1 MAKKRKRWGRLLYT
15 LFLLLWCVLL
25 CCGAWYSLE
34 KVWIYAEEYEL
45 SRPTHTM
52 DAYIEEL
59 SRNLWDEGI
68 ADTVKAMPHEVQSD
82 EEVAAHV
89 RDMLS
94 NGVSY
99 LRKGGGG
106 EGHAVYALRC
116 NGHEFGEVT
125 ITEVEDY
132 VGRIDTAVFPWK
144 LLPWSIKPWKV
155 ESESFDFNGL
165 YSSVD
170 VVVPKNYTVVLNGV
184 KLGPEYI
191 VETDIPFDV
200 LKNYYD
206 RYDGLP
212 KKLRYRF
219 DNVIGTIEP
228 VILDENGEFF
238 PIDYGRDD
246 SQFIRPCTPEKLER
260 LAKFTAGFIDRYLRY
275 TSGAIDPQTG
285 YQKLRPYLL
294 GGSDLDDRMKKA
306 LDGLSWAHT
315 SSITVESALLN
326 GALALGDNFYIC
338 DMSSVARTYTAG
350 KGETESVSNMRVIVR
365 ERNDDIRA
373 LTLEFY

>member
-1 MAKKRKRWGRLLYT
+1 MANKRRLWGKLLYT
-15 LFLLLWCVLL
+15 LFLLIWCVLL
-25 CCGAWYSLE
+25 CYGAWYGLQ

-45 SRPTHTM
+45 SRPTYTM
-52 DAYIEEL
+52 DVYVEEL

-82 EEVAAHV
+82 DEVALHV

-99 LRKGGGG
+99 QRKGGGG

-116 NGHEFGEVT
+116 NGHEFGTVT
-125 ITEVEDY
+125 LTEQEDY
-132 VGRIDTAVFPWK
+132 VSRIDTTVFPWK
-144 LLPWSIKPWKV
+144 LLPWSIKPWRV

-165 YSSVD
+165 YSPVEA
-170 VVVPKNYTVVLNGV
+170 VVPQNYTVVLNGV
-184 KLGPEYI
+184 RLGPEYI
-191 VETDIPFDV
+191 VETGIPFDV
-200 LKNYYD
+200 LKNYYE

-219 DNVIGTIEP
+219 ENAIGVIEP
-228 VILDENGEFF
+228 VILDEEGEVF

-246 SQFIRPCTPEKLER
+246 SQFIKPCTPEKLER
-260 LAKFTAGFIDRYLRY
+260 LAQFTAGFIDRYLRY
-275 TSGAIDPQTG
+275 TSGVIDPLTG
-285 YQKLRPYLL
+285 YQKLSPYLL
-294 GGSDLDDRMKKA
+294 GGSDLDERMQKA
-306 LDGLSWAHT
+306 IDGLTWAHT
-315 SSITVESALLN
+315 ASITVESAQLN

-338 DMSSVARTYTAG
+338 DITSVATTFTEG

-373 LTLEFY
+373 LALEFY